1 MTRLWRRFRLW
12 LSLLLLAGC
21 CATHYRYDGARYYR
35 ADVCPWGEEVV
46 CDSATRLPDPVT
58 WTEGCR

>member
-1 MTRLWRRFRLW
+1 MSWRVW
-12 LSLLLLAGC
+12 WVPLLLALAGC
-21 CATHYRYDGARYYR
+21 CTVAYRYDGARYYR
-35 ADVCPWGEEVV
+35 VDRCPWGESVA